1 VDNLRYDLDGVNQWE
16 TLVYNLES
24 PRREILHN
32 IDEKGRTAAI
42 RFHNWKLVIGKF
54 QFPHYLQVVYPSLKK
69 SSAKEFWR

>member
-1 VDNLRYDLDGVNQWE
+1 MDNLRYDLDGVNQWE

-42 RFHNWKLVIGKF
+42 RFHNWKLVIGKWQQLNYF
-54 QFPHYLQVVYPSLKK
+54 QVSYFSL
-69 SSAKEFWR
+69 R

>member
-1 VDNLRYDLDGVNQWE
+1 MDNLRYDLDGVNQWE

-42 RFHNWKLVIGKF
+42 RHNNWKLVIGKF
-54 QFPHYLQVVYPSLKK
+54 QLLH
-69 SSAKEFWR
+69 